1 MKADRPRPRGR
12 AATATAIALT
22 AVLAIAACGG
32 GGSPKTTAG
41 TTTPATTTPAG
52 VGATGPFAARSSA
65 LLSCLRSHGVTL
77 PAAFGAPGHG
87 FGASGRFGPTAG
99 LGASGRFGP
108 TAGFGASG
116 RFGPTAGFGASGRFG
131 PTAGFGASGRFGVSG
146 RFGARGFFGRFGASG
161 RTGARGFLGANP
173 KYAAA
178 FRACAADFGGVRQP
192 GAGAGFSVK
201 SAADRAEVTKFVACV
216 RAHGFDLPKP
226 NFSGTGGVFSN
237 SQVDRS
243 SPAFKKASAAC
254 QSLLTFG

>member
-41 TTTPATTTPAG
+41 TTPPATTTPAG

-77 PAAFGAPGHG
+77 PAAFGAPGRG

-116 RFGPTAGFGASGRFG
+116 RFG
-131 PTAGFGASGRFGVSG
+131 VSG
-146 RFGARGFFGRFGASG
+146 RFGARGFFGRSGASG

-178 FRACAADFGGVRQP
+178 FRACAADFGGFRQP